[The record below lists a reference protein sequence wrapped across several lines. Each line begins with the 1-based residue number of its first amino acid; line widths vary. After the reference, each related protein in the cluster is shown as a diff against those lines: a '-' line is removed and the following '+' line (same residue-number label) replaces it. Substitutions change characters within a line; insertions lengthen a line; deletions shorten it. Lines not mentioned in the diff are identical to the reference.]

1 MYEKLFGKPASE
13 SGGDFVFVPPAQPG
27 QGGITARRA
36 REMLKKLAADEKLEE
51 RALVRIEAARY
62 ATGAAAETAAYI
74 QNIATI
80 FLKDECYNYQA
91 REDRFVLSCVPV
103 ISSVFS
109 QRASLR

>member
-74 QNIATI
+74 ENIE
-80 FLKDECYNYQA
+80 KDECYNYQA